1 MCSCAQW
8 WCGKMEGAAAF
19 SDSLSM
25 VGQALGS
32 CPSQLR
38 PHMNPTQA
46 FSSSALG
53 GWVCGVGPYALGSAL
68 GAGGGS
74 VACGTGGDTALSS
87 AHLQAKASV
96 AKLVQRVLQG
106 SDSLLWLRG

>member
-1 MCSCAQW
+1 
-8 WCGKMEGAAAF
+8 MEGTAAF
-19 SDSLSM
+19 SDSLSV

-46 FSSSALG
+46 FSSSASG
-53 GWVCGVGPYALGSAL
+53 GCVCGVGPYALGSAR
-68 GAGGGS
+68 GAGEGS
-74 VACGTGGDTALSS
+74 ATCGTGGDTALSS
-87 AHLQAKASV
+87 AHLQAKSSV
-96 AKLVQRVLQG
+96 ARLVQRSLQG